1 MSELRAAMFS
11 YEQALRGTTSGSE
24 LESFRVW
31 PGDQGPDLLHGSGRV
46 FNMLSAMMLWTAL
59 ASPRAWAPAWTL
71 NRSKYVWTFALGGTS
86 PLHMVQAYAGTGN
99 THLAMRELA

>member
-1 MSELRAAMFS
+1 MFS

-31 PGDQGPDLLHGSGRV
+31 AGDQGPDLLHGSGRV

-59 ASPRAWAPAWTL
+59 ASPRAWAPARTTI
-71 NRSKYVWTFALGGTS
+71 RSRS
-86 PLHMVQAYAGTGN
+86 
-99 THLAMRELA
+99 